1 MVSKVIIRRGGRAD
15 DAQSLAAEFA
25 CNTSSSFGQPPLDNT
40 QGIQELN
47 GILLE
52 VDGGSGYCAQVLNGG
67 SRVPTDSH
75 ITGGATQHT
84 SNVALN
90 SEGGS
95 CETTLNAY
103 VPGAETPPALD
114 VGKVILDRDAVEAGA
129 EILVEAGHSQ
139 LRGDQ
144 FLRGN
149 APAARK
155 PVQY

>member
-1 MVSKVIIRRGGRAD
+1 MGKHS
-15 DAQSLAAEFA
+15 
-25 CNTSSSFGQPPLDNT
+25 TPPGWRST
-40 QGIQELN
+40 Q
-47 GILLE
+47 
-52 VDGGSGYCAQVLNGG
+52 
-67 SRVPTDSH
+67 R
-75 ITGGATQHT
+75 
-84 SNVALN
+84 
-90 SEGGS
+90 EGH
-95 CETTLNAY
+95 AY